1 MLTFDGE
8 GVIVSKLNLRVAGAS
23 VYAWL
28 YDYGCLRKVCHKKKA
43 ILLGEMAHISVLVT
57 ASVISSPS
65 EYADMVKTTTH
76 KSPSNFSKLVESLF
90 EKGYDIVS
98 GGTENHLVL
107 VNLRDKGIDG
117 LRAEKSPFSFE
128 TIVGMEGLKID
139 KGYIFPQFA
148 TNPKKLF
155 VEFENVEV
163 LITDQK
169 ISRMFKVVEDY

>member
-1 MLTFDGE
+1 M
-8 GVIVSKLNLRVAGAS
+8 VPV
-23 VYAWL
+23 
-28 YDYGCLRKVCHKKKA
+28 
-43 ILLGEMAHISVLVT
+43 SVL
-57 ASVISSPS
+57 SI
-65 EYADMVKTTTH
+65 E
-76 KSPSNFSKLVESLF
+76 
-90 EKGYDIVS
+90 
-98 GGTENHLVL
+98 
-107 VNLRDKGIDG
+107 
-117 LRAEKSPFSFE
+117 SPFSFE

>member
-107 VNLRDKGIDG
+107 VNLRDKGVDG
-117 LRAEKSPFSFE
+117 LRAEK
-128 TIVGMEGLKID
+128 
-139 KGYIFPQFA
+139 
-148 TNPKKLF
+148 
-155 VEFENVEV
+155 V
-163 LITDQK
+163 L
-169 ISRMFKVVEDY
+169 E